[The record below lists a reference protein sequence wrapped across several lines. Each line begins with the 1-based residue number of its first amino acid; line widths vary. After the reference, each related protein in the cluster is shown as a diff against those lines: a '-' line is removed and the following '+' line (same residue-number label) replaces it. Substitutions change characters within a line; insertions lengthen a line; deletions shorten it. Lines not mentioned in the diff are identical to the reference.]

1 MIGII
6 GKKLGMTQIFN
17 ERGSRSRARSSR
29 RSRTRCSRSRTRRR
43 PASRPCSSATA
54 RSALR
59 ASRRRAS
66 GRRAAVARR
75 GAEVGHAKKAG
86 LDAPPRVLRSVRLD
100 EPGNAKA
107 EIPTLQRRRHGQR
120 RHLRGRRTVKV
131 TGTSK
136 GRGFQ
141 GVVKRYGFG
150 GGPNTHGN
158 TKHRRPGSI
167 GPGTDPS
174 RVIKGKKMPGHYGDE
189 RHTQTHLRV
198 EKIDAERNLI
208 YIRGVG
214 RRPDERDRRSSAS
227 RAKPMA
233 DNTTTFAGGRVHGAG
248 HGARAAS
255 RCPSDCSTAP

>member
-6 GKKLGMTQIFN
+6 GRKIGMTQIFN
-17 ERGSRSRARSSR
+17 EVGQQIPVTVIEAEPNPVTKVVTKDTAGFAAVELGFGQQRTARENGKGERSPKGSR
-29 RSRTRCSRSRTRRR
+29 
-43 PASRPCSSATA
+43 AS
-54 RSALR
+54 L
-59 ASRRRAS
+59 
-66 GRRAAVARR
+66 
-75 GAEVGHAKKAG
+75 AELGHGKKAG
-86 LDAPPRVLRSVRLD
+86 LDYAPRALRSFRLD
-100 EPGNAKA
+100 DAPGKNPQT
-107 EIPTLQRRRHGQR
+107 PTYNVGDKIDVGIFAVGER
-120 RHLRGRRTVKV
+120 VKV

-174 RVIKGKKMPGHYGDE
+174 RVIKGKKMPGHYGDA

-208 YIRGVG
+208 YIRGSVAG
-214 RRPDERDRRSSAS
+214 
-227 RAKPMA
+227 K
-233 DNTTTFAGGRVHGAG
+233 AGGIVIVKKQA
-248 HGARAAS
+248 
-255 RCPSDCSTAP
+255 

>member
-17 ERGSRSRARSSR
+17 EQGHQI
-29 RSRTRCSRSRTRRR
+29 
-43 PASRPCSSATA
+43 PCTVVEATPNRVTKVVDKTTAGYVAVELGYGAQRTA
-54 RSALR
+54 RAAAKGTR
-59 ASRRRAS
+59 APK
-66 GRRAAVARR
+66 GRRANL
-75 GAEVGHAKKAG
+75 AELGHVKKSG
-86 LDAPPRVLRSVRLD
+86 LDFAPRALRSFRLD
-100 EPGNAKA
+100 DALGKNP
-107 EIPTLQRRRHGQR
+107 EIPAFNLGDSVTVGIFAP
-120 RHLRGRRTVKV
+120 GDTVKV

-174 RVIKGKKMPGHYGDE
+174 RVIKGKKMPGHYGAA

-208 YIRGVG
+208 YIRG
-214 RRPDERDRRSSAS
+214 SI
-227 RAKPMA
+227 
-233 DNTTTFAGGRVHGAG
+233 AGPTNGIVLVRKQG
-248 HGARAAS
+248 
-255 RCPSDCSTAP
+255 